1 VDAVPFRDGAG
12 EPGTTALR
20 VASFNIRSARSFDGR
35 NSWPLRRLATV
46 GTVRSLDAD
55 VVGLQEVHR
64 GPSTYLLRK
73 LPSYAGV
80 GAGRTDGTRGERC
93 LVLHRTERLEMV
105 RWSTRWFADTPDRAG
120 SRLPGASFP
129 RVATLVELAER
140 RSGRHFGV
148 ADIHLDEHRDEN
160 RLTSVRM
167 LSSWLDPALPWIV
180 VGDFNAGPTS
190 AVLAVL
196 ADAGFRPALDNDAGG
211 TAHRFTGR
219 ADGPRLDHILVSS
232 HWDVLAGAVVR
243 TEAGRLPS
251 DHWPVVADVQ
261 LGPNPS
267 PP

>member
-1 VDAVPFRDGAG
+1 MLERDGTA
-12 EPGTTALR
+12 EPETAALR

-35 NSWPLRRLATV
+35 NSWPLRRLATLA
-46 GTVRSLDAD
+46 TVRSLDAD

-73 LPSYAGV
+73 LRSYAGV

-93 LVLHRTERLEMV
+93 LVLHRTDRLEMR
-105 RWSTRWFADTPDRAG
+105 RWSTRWFSDTPDRAG

-129 RVATLVELAER
+129 RVATLLEMADR
-140 RSGRHFGV
+140 RSGRRFGV
-148 ADIHLDEHRDEN
+148 ADVHLDERRNEN

-167 LSSWLDPALPWIV
+167 LSSWLDPGLPWII
-180 VGDFNAGPTS
+180 VGDFNGGPRS
-190 AVLAVL
+190 PVLAVL
-196 ADAGFRPALDNDAGG
+196 ADAGFRSALDHDAGG
-211 TAHRFTGR
+211 TAHRFTGH

-251 DHWPVVADVQ
+251 DHWPVIADVR
-261 LGPNPS
+261 LDAGASLP
-267 PP
+267 